1 VDFFAHQDQARRN
14 TLWLILYFV
23 LTVITIMAT
32 VYFASVF
39 VLFLASKKT
48 GQPIDILTLHPQV
61 GMVHRLRYR
70 LEGSRFSPIR
80 WILRSEYC

>member
-48 GQPIDILTLHPQV
+48 GQPIDILTLHPQ
-61 GMVHRLRYR
+61 MLI
-70 LEGSRFSPIR
+70 GSIVSVALVIG
-80 WILRSEYC
+80 LGTLYKT